1 MTLLLKEEIK
11 FPHWDGDPQFEP
23 YGTYKVLADA
33 LKYGRSL
40 DAAERAADDE
50 ELLIDNDD
58 VFTRKLILKA
68 VDLRRDDVVRF
79 MVERGADLNHVWE
92 ITNTNHESL
101 LHAAVWRGRHS
112 DAAFVLDLGDAVDVD
127 LPLGPHQSHGAYGVD
142 RNRTPLMRAADRACI
157 PCSAEEEAARLATV
171 KLLLHHGA
179 NLEARDRYGH
189 RAHQIAHI
197 GSSARALLND
207 VRAAGGWRPYARRG
221 FHGDRLDMLVLRV
234 LCERGRATTD
244 DALLSRLF
252 PCVESARA
260 SDDEVVE
267 APARRLDPV
276 DRDAFRNVFSFWP
289 PLSRVI
295 GGQAEDELDTASV
308 KRMTLPKL
316 KAALSERGLD
326 ATAPKGSVKATLRER
341 LLGFIESSPW

>member
-1 MTLLLKEEIK
+1 MTLLLNEEIR
-11 FPHWDGDPQFEP
+11 FPQWNEALGLKP
-23 YGTYKVLADA
+23 YVTYIMLADA

-68 VDLRRDDVVRF
+68 VDLRRADVVRF

-92 ITNTNHESL
+92 VTTSTDESL

-112 DAAFVLDLGDAVDVD
+112 DVAFVLDLGGSAVDVD
-127 LPLGPHQSHGAYGVD
+127 VPLQPNA

-189 RAHQIAHI
+189 RAHQIAHM

-221 FHGDRLDMLVLRV
+221 FHGDRLEMLVLRV

-276 DRDAFRNVFSFWP
+276 DRDAFRHVFSFWP

-295 GGQAEDELDTASV
+295 GGQAEDELDAASV

>member
-1 MTLLLKEEIK
+1 MTLLLNEEIR
-11 FPHWDGDPQFEP
+11 FPQWNEALGLKP
-23 YGTYKVLADA
+23 YVTYIMLADA

-40 DAAERAADDE
+40 DAAMRAADDE

-68 VDLRRDDVVRF
+68 VDLRRADVVRF

-92 ITNTNHESL
+92 VTTSTDESL

-112 DAAFVLDLGDAVDVD
+112 DVAFVLDLGGSAVDVD
-127 LPLGPHQSHGAYGVD
+127 VPLEPHT

-189 RAHQIAHI
+189 RAHQIAHM

-221 FHGDRLDMLVLRV
+221 FHGDRREMLVLRV

-276 DRDAFRNVFSFWP
+276 DRDAFRHVFSFWP

-295 GGQAEDELDTASV
+295 GGQAEDELDAASV

>member
-1 MTLLLKEEIK
+1 MTLLLNEEIR
-11 FPHWDGDPQFEP
+11 FPQWNEALGLKP
-23 YGTYKVLADA
+23 YVTYIMLADA

-40 DAAERAADDE
+40 DAATRAADDE

-68 VDLRRDDVVRF
+68 VDLRRADVVRF

-92 ITNTNHESL
+92 VTTSTDESL

-112 DAAFVLDLGDAVDVD
+112 DVAFVLDLGGSAVDVD
-127 LPLGPHQSHGAYGVD
+127 VPLEPHT

-179 NLEARDRYGH
+179 NLEARDGYGH
-189 RAHQIAHI
+189 RAHQIAHM

-221 FHGDRLDMLVLRV
+221 FHGDRREMLACASSANAGGRRRTMRSSPGSSRASNPR
-234 LCERGRATTD
+234 ERATTRSWKP
-244 DALLSRLF
+244 LL
-252 PCVESARA
+252 
-260 SDDEVVE
+260 VVWI
-267 APARRLDPV
+267 R
-276 DRDAFRNVFSFWP
+276 
-289 PLSRVI
+289 
-295 GGQAEDELDTASV
+295 
-308 KRMTLPKL
+308 
-316 KAALSERGLD
+316 
-326 ATAPKGSVKATLRER
+326 
-341 LLGFIESSPW
+341 

>member
-1 MTLLLKEEIK
+1 MTLLLNEEIR
-11 FPHWDGDPQFEP
+11 FPQWNEALGLKP
-23 YGTYKVLADA
+23 YVTYIMLADA

-40 DAAERAADDE
+40 DAAMRAADDE

-68 VDLRRDDVVRF
+68 VDLRRADVVRF

-92 ITNTNHESL
+92 VTTSTDESL

-112 DAAFVLDLGDAVDVD
+112 DAAFVLDLGGSAVDVD
-127 LPLGPHQSHGAYGVD
+127 VPLQPNST
-142 RNRTPLMRAADRACI
+142 NRTPLMRAADRACI

-189 RAHQIAHI
+189 RAHQIAHM

-207 VRAAGGWRPYARRG
+207 VRAAGGWRGYARRCN
-221 FHGDRLDMLVLRV
+221 HRDRLEMLVLRV

-252 PCVESARA
+252 PSVESTQA

-267 APARRLDPV
+267 AAPRRLAPV

-295 GGQAEDELDTASV
+295 GGQPEDELDAVSV

-326 ATAPKGSVKATLRER
+326 ATGPKGSVKATLRER
-341 LLGFIESSPW
+341 LMGVIESSPW

>member
-1 MTLLLKEEIK
+1 MARTTGHLEPAERDPAQLRRTGLAIAVVMLIGGVLVTMAYRIKHREDEQDSRPHVVQRLTEVFFGRDQNNKAFSTEQLKGRITLFTPLSLREEERMMESLKAMKEVALKFPEDEKLCFLGITVDPEQDNPELLKAALEK
-11 FPHWDGDPQFEP
+11 LGVGGD
-23 YGTYKVLADA
+23 
-33 LKYGRSL
+33 
-40 DAAERAADDE
+40 ERW
-50 ELLIDNDD
+50 
-58 VFTRKLILKA
+58 F
-68 VDLRRDDVVRF
+68 
-79 MVERGADLNHVWE
+79 
-92 ITNTNHESL
+92 
-101 LHAAVWRGRHS
+101 
-112 DAAFVLDLGDAVDVD
+112 FV
-127 LPLGPHQSHGAYGVD
+127 Q
-142 RNRTPLMRAADRACI
+142 
-157 PCSAEEEAARLATV
+157 AEEEAARLATV

-189 RAHQIAHI
+189 RAHQIAHM

-221 FHGDRLDMLVLRV
+221 FHGDRLEMLVLRV
-234 LCERGRATTD
+234 LCERGRARTD

-276 DRDAFRNVFSFWP
+276 DRDAFRHVFSFWP

-295 GGQAEDELDTASV
+295 GGQAEDELDAASV

>member
-1 MTLLLKEEIK
+1 MALLLNEEIK
-11 FPHWDGDPQFEP
+11 FPHWDGDPQCEP

-40 DAAERAADDE
+40 DAAMRAADDE

-68 VDLRRDDVVRF
+68 VDLRRADVVRF

-92 ITNTNHESL
+92 VTTSTDESL

-112 DAAFVLDLGDAVDVD
+112 DAAFVLDLGGSAVDVD
-127 LPLGPHQSHGAYGVD
+127 VPLHPNGVGISA

-179 NLEARDRYGH
+179 NLQARDRYGH

-221 FHGDRLDMLVLRV
+221 FHGDRREMLVLRV

-295 GGQAEDELDTASV
+295 GGQPEDELDAASV

-326 ATAPKGSVKATLRER
+326 ATGPKGSVKATLRER
-341 LLGFIESSPW
+341 LLGVIESSPW

>member
-1 MTLLLKEEIK
+1 MLLIGDIT
-11 FPHWDGDPQFEP
+11 FPRWNGDAQFDP
-23 YGTYKVLADA
+23 YITEKHIDDA
-33 LKYGRSL
+33 LNRGQSL
-40 DAAERAADDE
+40 DAAERTAGANEFLSFYSDAKITGK
-50 ELLIDNDD
+50 LL
-58 VFTRKLILKA
+58 LKA
-68 VDLRRDDVVRF
+68 VDKRRADVVRF
-79 MVERGADLNHVWE
+79 MVERGADLNFP
-92 ITNTNHESL
+92 TYL
-101 LHAAVWRGRHS
+101 LHAAVRRGRYS
-112 DAAFVLDLGDAVDVD
+112 DAAFVLDLGAAVDVD
-127 LPLGPHQSHGAYGVD
+127 VPLQGD
-142 RNRTPLMRAADRACI
+142 DTRDRTPLMRAADRACL

-179 NLEARDRYGH
+179 NLEARDGYGH
-189 RAHQIAHI
+189 RAHQIAHM

-221 FHGDRLDMLVLRV
+221 FHGDRREMLVLRV

-295 GGQAEDELDTASV
+295 GGQPEDELDAASV

-326 ATAPKGSVKATLRER
+326 ATGPKGSVKATLRER